1 MRLLVR
7 GVQFWQDHGAR
18 ATYSATLRKLWLSV
32 PSISRRTPT
41 SSALP
46 YSYACERISFKHG
59 AESINAPGFQKRVNW
74 IIPNFHKSSGG
85 MRTIFRAA
93 LALEQAGYDVH
104 FYVFGETHYV
114 SGSEAAEAIRTF
126 YPLKATA
133 HLGVT
138 DMLPAEFCLAT
149 SWMTAYPLR
158 DFAACRRK
166 IYYVQDE
173 ESLFHPESSG
183 KMLAEE
189 TYRFGFE
196 CVCAG
201 RWLAQRMRD
210 YGNQAVSFDLAYDP
224 KVYFPAPEIPR
235 KKRVVFYARYHTARR
250 GVELGLLALT
260 LLKGKHPEVEVV
272 LFGSDEVPYD
282 LPFNYT
288 LAGVLTLDDLRD
300 LYRTATV
307 GFSISLTNYSLVP
320 QEMLACGLPVVEV
333 SHPSLQ
339 AAYPT
344 SSPGIRLAPPTPE
357 RLADAL
363 WEVITLPEA
372 EMQPTRQ
379 EAARLVSHLSW
390 ENADR
395 VLLDFLASA

>member
-1 MRLLVR
+1 MRLLAR

-18 ATYSATLRKLWLSV
+18 ATYRATLRKLRLSV
-32 PSISRRTPT
+32 PSLNRRSSNT
-41 SSALP
+41 SPLP
-46 YSYACERISFKHG
+46 YSYACGRIPFKHG
-59 AESINAPGFQKRVNW
+59 AESINAPGFHKRVNW
-74 IIPNFHKSSGG
+74 VIPNFHVSSGG

-93 LALEQAGYDVH
+93 LALEQAGYEVH
-104 FYVFGETHYV
+104 FYLFGDTHYV

-126 YPLKATA
+126 YPLKAAA
-133 HLGVT
+133 HLGVA

-210 YGNQAVSFDLAYDP
+210 YGNHAVPFELAYDP
-224 KVYFPAPEIPR
+224 EVYFPGTELPQR
-235 KKRVVFYARYHTARR
+235 KRVVFYSRYQTARR

-260 LLKGKHPEVEVV
+260 LLKAKHPDVEVV
-272 LFGSDEVPYD
+272 LFGADEMPFD
-282 LPFNYT
+282 LPFDYT
-288 LAGVLTLDDLRD
+288 LAGVLKLQDLPD

-307 GFSISLTNYSLVP
+307 GLSISLTNYSLVP

-333 SHPSLQ
+333 NHPSLQ

-344 SSPGIRLAPPTPE
+344 SSPAIRLAHPTPE

-363 WEVITLPEA
+363 SEVITLPLDEV
-372 EMQPTRQ
+372 QPTRQ

-390 ENADR
+390 QNADR

>member
-1 MRLLVR
+1 MRLLAR

-18 ATYSATLRKLWLSV
+18 ATYRATLRKLRLAV
-32 PSISRRTPT
+32 PSVNRRTPT
-41 SSALP
+41 SAMP
-46 YSYACERISFKHG
+46 YSYACQPIPFTHG
-59 AESINAPGFQKRVNW
+59 AESTGAPGFHRRVNW
-74 IIPNFHKSSGG
+74 IIPNFHTSSGG

-93 LALEQAGYDVH
+93 LAQEQAGYEVH

-126 YPLKATA
+126 YPLKASA

-138 DMLPAEFCLAT
+138 EMLPAEFCLAT

-210 YGNQAVSFDLAYDP
+210 YGNHAVSFELAYDP
-224 KVYFPAPEIPR
+224 EVYFPGPEIPQ
-235 KKRVVFYARYHTARR
+235 KKRVVFYSRYHTARR

-260 LLKGKHPEVEVV
+260 LLKAKHPEVEVV
-272 LFGSDEVPYD
+272 LFGSDEMPYD
-282 LPFNYT
+282 LPFDYT
-288 LAGVLTLDDLRD
+288 LTGVLKLDALPD

-307 GFSISLTNYSLVP
+307 GLSISLTNYSLVP

-344 SSPGIRLAPPTPE
+344 SSPAIRLAHPTPE

-363 WEVITLPEA
+363 SEVITMPAA
-372 EMQPTRQ
+372 EVQPTRQ

-390 ENADR
+390 QNADR

>member
-1 MRLLVR
+1 V
-7 GVQFWQDHGAR
+7 
-18 ATYSATLRKLWLSV
+18 
-32 PSISRRTPT
+32 
-41 SSALP
+41 
-46 YSYACERISFKHG
+46 CERIPFTHG
-59 AESINAPGFQKRVNW
+59 AEGINAPGFHQRVNW

-85 MRTIFRAA
+85 MRTIFRVA

-126 YPLKATA
+126 YPLKAPA

-138 DMLPAEFCLAT
+138 GMLPAEFCLAT

-166 IYYVQDE
+166 IYFVQDE

-224 KVYFPAPEIPR
+224 EVYSTGPEIPQR
-235 KKRVVFYARYHTARR
+235 KRVVFNARYHTARR

-260 LLKGKHPEVEVV
+260 LLKAKHPEVEVV

-282 LPFNYT
+282 LPFDYT
-288 LAGVLTLDDLRD
+288 LAGVLKLDDLPD

-344 SSPGIRLAPPTPE
+344 SSPSLRLAHPTPE

-363 WEVITLPEA
+363 SEVITLPAA
-372 EMQPTRQ
+372 EVQPTRQ
-379 EAARLVSHLSW
+379 AAARLVSHLSW
-390 ENADR
+390 QNADK